1 MSENLQQ
8 NKSRGEI
15 KREFQSDFSGAK
27 RREFLTNSAKIGAA
41 ILGGGALFA
50 SNAKAAQTSAQAA
63 THIKAAQNSVQ
74 NSAKTPTAKVKTLLI
89 ASHPYFERSTF
100 IKGLQQA
107 AQSVKGVQVR
117 NLESIYGHEPRAI
130 DGARE
135 RELCAAHERIVF
147 LFPTHWFNITPMMK
161 AWLNEAWGSVGPG
174 LWRGK
179 QMLVVSTAAGARGS
193 TYGAGGRVGVELADV
208 FLPMKATAAHCEMTY
223 LPPLCFDGVSVSEL
237 ENYKKAL
244 IKRLVS

>member
-1 MSENLQQ
+1 MSENSQQ

-15 KREFQSDFSGAK
+15 PSEFQGDFVGQK
-27 RREFLTNSAKIGAA
+27 RREFLANSAKIGAA

-50 SNAKAAQTSAQAA
+50 SNAKAAQNSTQTSAKA
-63 THIKAAQNSVQ
+63 TQNSAQ
-74 NSAKTPTAKVKTLLI
+74 NSAKTHTAKVKTLLI

-193 TYGAGGRVGVELADV
+193 TYGARGRVGVELADV